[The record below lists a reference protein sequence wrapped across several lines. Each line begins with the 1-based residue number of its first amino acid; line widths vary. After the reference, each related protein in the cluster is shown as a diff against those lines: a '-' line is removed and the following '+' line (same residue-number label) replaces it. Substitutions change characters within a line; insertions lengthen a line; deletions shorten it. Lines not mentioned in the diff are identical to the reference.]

1 MNRVSSAALPIRR
14 RNQAGF
20 TILEVLV
27 ASLLVGISMFV
38 IVEAFNRGIFGVGE
52 VEDYSLALSLS
63 QEKMEAI
70 QDTAYTSVTNEA
82 KADVS
87 GFTGFQREVVMTNP
101 ATDLKLVVVKTYYQV
116 PNGENNVSLTTYVV
130 NN

>member
-27 ASLLVGISMFV
+27 ASLLVGISMFA
-38 IVEAFNRGIFGVGE
+38 IVEAFNRGVFGVGE

-87 GFTGFQREVVMTNP
+87 GFTGFQREVIMTNP